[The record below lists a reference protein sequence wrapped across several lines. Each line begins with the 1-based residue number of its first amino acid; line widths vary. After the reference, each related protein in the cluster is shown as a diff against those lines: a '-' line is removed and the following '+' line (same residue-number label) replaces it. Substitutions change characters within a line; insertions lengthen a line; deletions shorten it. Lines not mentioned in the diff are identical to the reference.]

1 MSCRTLNRT
10 RWLLQGRGGGGGRGG
25 FGWGYTGGGGGGG
38 ERAGK
43 AGTRVASY
51 EKKQNVAERKDR
63 RVTRQF
69 FLTRTIPA
77 TTTECVWDGNGRG
90 RGVLAREREEEYILS

>member
-1 MSCRTLNRT
+1 M
-10 RWLLQGRGGGGGRGG
+10 
-25 FGWGYTGGGGGGG
+25 G

-51 EKKQNVAERKDR
+51 EKKLNVAERKDR

-90 RGVLAREREEEYILS
+90 TGSWPGKGRRGIYCLSQERGGGVYKIIVLVMEGEEGYILS